1 VSAGWFQVVMSA
13 LAGTARTF
21 DSESDTFKGIMPAG
35 GPAVPDGGS
44 GEIDAAMDAT
54 VRLLGALHEQMA
66 AVIAD
71 HGAKLAAAH
80 GNYERTEDGLTQLI
94 RGIGV
99 PGSV

>member
-1 VSAGWFQVVMSA
+1 MSA
-13 LAGTARTF
+13 LAATARTF
-21 DSESDTFKGIMPAG
+21 DSESEAFMAIMPTG

-44 GEIDAAMDAT
+44 GAIDAAMDAT
-54 VRLLGALHEQMA
+54 VKLLGALHEQMA

-80 GNYERTEDGLTQLI
+80 DNYERTEDGLTQLI
-94 RGIGV
+94 HTIGV

>member
-1 VSAGWFQVVMSA
+1 VSAGGFQVAMSA
-13 LAGTARTF
+13 LAATARTF
-21 DSESDTFKGIMPAG
+21 DSESDTFNAIMPAG

-44 GEIDAAMDAT
+44 GEVDAAMDAA
-54 VRLLGALHEQMA
+54 VRLLGALHQQMA

-80 GNYERTEDGLTQLI
+80 DNYERTEDGLTQLI
-94 RGIGV
+94 HSIGV